1 RFNKV
6 QSLNECKNLYEQI
19 SGELKQA
26 HSVKNNNLLN
36 KQLTE
41 AKAQNKNMVVETNML
56 NQSEDL
62 SKILDLNERLMR
74 LGK

>member
-1 RFNKV
+1 
-6 QSLNECKNLYEQI
+6 
-19 SGELKQA
+19 LKQA
-26 HSVKNNNLLN
+26 HSVKNNNNLLD

-41 AKAQNKNMVVETNML
+41 NKGQNKNMMVETNML

-62 SKILDLNERLMR
+62 NKILDLNERLMR